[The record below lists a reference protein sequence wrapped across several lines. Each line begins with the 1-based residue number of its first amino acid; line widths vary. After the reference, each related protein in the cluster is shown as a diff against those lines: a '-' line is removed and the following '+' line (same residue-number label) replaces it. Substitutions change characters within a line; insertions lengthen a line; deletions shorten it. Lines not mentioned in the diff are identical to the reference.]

1 MVLQDDRTSVPL
13 PPNLYLLNQK
23 FMKRTLRLTVM
34 MLLAIIASVN
44 KAYGQ
49 EEERVVLYESNFE
62 EGLDGFSLNS
72 GDASQYYDAEQK
84 CIHITCGQRTTIS
97 LYHAFNNGTKFYKD
111 VQVEWEG
118 ESLTPNYLSLGITG
132 SVNTTPRQT
141 TVGKPLLMDIPIS
154 EFKLYVRLQTPF
166 TNESTRKYDCYIRYI
181 KVTGVLY
188 YDAATPERTINSI
201 RDFWTLPDKTS
212 VKVELNDASLCYN
225 IFGYNGISDETGTFF
240 VCDTAYVGTYIENNY
255 KTKKLTGSITGIVS
269 RRRGAP
275 ELTSTY
281 RDLEVTPLENSLT
294 SQALEIEEDDYYN
307 HLGDLITMS
316 ITEPVE
322 IYSLGTNITDT
333 LYPVSRNLKAI
344 GYVFPDEKRDIKR
357 LVGYITSQR
366 IYYTEDGEND
376 ISEECDGFNAR
387 IDRTLE
393 EGKWYTLCMPFEVYG
408 DYKAVFESYE
418 DGVLKFKS
426 VPEWDVIESG
436 RPFLYKP
443 RWGGGTYWSG
453 VIKYPL
459 YSSEEHGE
467 YNFVGTFNPVQP
479 KDGSYYLSEGNTIR
493 PLAPGGT
500 IKAFRAYF
508 EPATPNAA
516 MARAISIDGMTT
528 AIEDIEWGDGN
539 PFMVPTDNRI
549 YNLEGQMVGNDLNQL
564 P

>member
-1 MVLQDDRTSVPL
+1 
-13 PPNLYLLNQK
+13 
-23 FMKRTLRLTVM
+23 MKRTLHLTVM

-44 KAYGQ
+44 RAYGQ

-62 EGLDGFSLNS
+62 EGLDGFHLNY
-72 GDASQYYDAEQK
+72 GDASQYYDAEKK
-84 CIHITCGQRTTIS
+84 CIHITCGQRTNFA
-97 LYHAFNNGTKFYKD
+97 LRREANCGTKFYKD
-111 VQVEWEG
+111 VQVEWEY
-118 ESLTPNYLSLGITG
+118 ESLTPNYLSLNIGG
-132 SVNTTPRQT
+132 NNMTPRKT
-141 TVGKPLLMDIPIS
+141 TAGNPMRLDIPIS
-154 EFKLYVRLQTPF
+154 DFYISIIFQTPY
-166 TNESTRKYDCYIRYI
+166 TNEPTRIYECYIRSI

-188 YDAATPERTINSI
+188 YDAAAPESTINSI
-201 RDFWTLPDKTS
+201 RDFWTLPEKTS

-225 IFGYNGISDETGTFF
+225 LLGYKGISDETGTFF
-240 VCDTAYVGTYIENNY
+240 VCDTAYVGTEIENNY

-366 IYYTEDGEND
+366 MYYTEDGEND
-376 ISEECDGFNAR
+376 ISEECDGFYAR

-443 RWGGGTYWSG
+443 RWGGCTYWSD

-528 AIEDIEWGDGN
+528 AINDIEWGDGN

-549 YNLEGQMVGNDLNQL
+549 YNLEGQMVGNDLEQL
-564 P
+564 PKGLYIVNGKKVIK